1 LGETIF
7 VVLNPASGKGRGAR
21 MADGVLSAL
30 NVGGGVEHGL
40 TEKAGD
46 EERLTREALSRGFR
60 TIVAVGGDGTWSNVA
75 NALIASGEDATL
87 GLVPAGTGCD
97 FAKSVG
103 IPAKDVA
110 GCATIVRDGAT
121 RSVDVGKVE
130 GHYFLNVMGVGFDVA
145 VLEDSWTVTYLRG
158 DLLYLY
164 CALRQ
169 LYGFPGFPVSVG
181 KDGASPPPRDLLML
195 IIANARVFGGGFQIA
210 PGADLGDGRLD
221 CVSFG
226 NAGLLHRLR
235 LMGGLSKGTHGRLAG
250 VETTQ
255 AEAFTLKFDA
265 PPTYETDGEWHR
277 AESKELRVEAVSRS
291 LKIRVPRPS

>member
-21 MADGVLSAL
+21 LAESVLSAL
-30 NVGGGVEHGL
+30 RRGGPVEHAL
-40 TEKAGD
+40 TEQAGD
-46 EERLTREALSRGFR
+46 EARLTKDALGRGFR

-75 NALIASGEDATL
+75 NAILSSRGDATL

-103 IPAKDVA
+103 IPAKDLD
-110 GCATIVRDGAT
+110 GCAAIVRDGET

-145 VLEDSWTVTYLRG
+145 VLEDSWKVTYLRG

-169 LYGFPGFPVSVG
+169 LYGFPGFPAAIG
-181 KDGASPPPRDLLML
+181 LDGGAPARRDLLML
-195 IIANARVFGGGFQIA
+195 IIANAKVFGGGFQIA
-210 PGADLGDGRLD
+210 PKADLSDGRLD
-221 CVSFG
+221 CVSFS
-226 NAGLLHRLR
+226 NAGLLKRFR
-235 LMGGLSKGTHGRLAG
+235 LMGSLSKGTHGALPG

-255 AEAFTLKFDA
+255 GASFTLRFDA
-265 PPTYETDGEWHR
+265 PPSYETDGEWR
-277 AESKELRVEAVSRS
+277 KAESAELRVEAISRA